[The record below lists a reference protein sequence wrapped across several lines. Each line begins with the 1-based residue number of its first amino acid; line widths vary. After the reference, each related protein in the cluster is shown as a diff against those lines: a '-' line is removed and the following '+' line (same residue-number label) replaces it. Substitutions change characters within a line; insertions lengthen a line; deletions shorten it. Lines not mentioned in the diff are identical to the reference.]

1 MCVIVSRVCICVC
14 ARLKGCSCR
23 RLARIKQTQRLS
35 QMQIAKSAT
44 NTACEFICLCAC
56 VHVYA
61 ALGQLMETKEAM
73 HTHTKH
79 THAHRC
85 LSCLMQI
92 FLTFTELCLENYA
105 SNPSPSL
112 PFTLSL
118 PLTLSHTLSNALA
131 LFPLLALSL
140 SLSLSV
146 TKIIAEKCSEQ

>member
-1 MCVIVSRVCICVC
+1 MSDCQSSVYMRVC

-44 NTACEFICLCAC
+44 NTVCEFICLCAC

-73 HTHTKH
+73 HTHTH
-79 THAHRC
+79 THGC

-112 PFTLSL
+112 LFTLSL
-118 PLTLSHTLSNALA
+118 PLTLSHTLSLMR
-131 LFPLLALSL
+131 SL
-140 SLSLSV
+140 SPSLSPSV
-146 TKIIAEKCSEQ
+146 